1 MAKMNI
7 DQFREFSSAVVRHLP
22 EISPE
27 DAQLLIEE
35 QERLTAILR
44 VAFTSSRSRD
54 FQIVMDGTI
63 PLHEGVT
70 VWERINV
77 ENAESWLPGGTAGN
91 ELEKDWPTREG
102 KASTFQFAFEKP
114 GFAMSGNS
122 AKKWLEKKGFR
133 MATLMETTWF
143 LNQWANF
150 IPGAH
155 YCEKPLLTRNDFVP
169 LVMASGI
176 NGDYLTVVS
185 GGEMHSDYMGRVMLD
200 DATYAAIK
208 PWDGK

>member
-1 MAKMNI
+1 MNI

-44 VAFTSSRSRD
+44 GAFTSSRSRD
-54 FQIVMDGTI
+54 FQIVMDGSI
-63 PLHEGVT
+63 AWEEAER
-70 VWERINV
+70 VWEGINID
-77 ENAESWLPGGTAGN
+77 NAESWLPGP
-91 ELEKDWPTREG
+91 LEKDWPIRGGEV
-102 KASTFQFAFEKP
+102 STFQFALEKP

-122 AKKWLEKKGFR
+122 AKKWLGKKGFR
-133 MATLMETTWF
+133 MATLIETTWF

-150 IPGAH
+150 IHGAH
-155 YCEKPLLTRNDFVP
+155 YCEKPLLTKNDFVP
-169 LVMASGI
+169 LVMDSGLDE
-176 NGDYLTVVS
+176 DYLTVVS
-185 GGEMHSDYMGRVMLD
+185 GGEMHNDYMGRVMLD